1 MDPQLVKPGEMNP
14 QLVKAREMDQSSWYS
29 APIFCVL
36 KLAVTSAPG
45 NLTISMASEIS
56 THVCTDTQ
64 TGRRKRKRRRRR
76 KIRKR
81 RRIFKTNM

>member
-1 MDPQLVKPGEMNP
+1 MDP

-36 KLAVTSAPG
+36 KLAVTSAPR
-45 NLTISMASEIS
+45 NLTLSMASEIS

-64 TGRRKRKRRRRR
+64 TGRRKRRRR
-76 KIRKR
+76 KIRMR
-81 RRIFKTNM
+81 RKNL